1 MKINK
6 KERNVW
12 IKGNM
17 SIMKIEIEISVISWK
32 NMISWWQGAKR
43 IARYVLLEQ
52 FSSCYSR
59 SYPQQD

>member
-1 MKINK
+1 
-6 KERNVW
+6 
-12 IKGNM
+12 M